1 MDTTPLLSEPE
12 DGSIQ
17 ESPYHLPQPLRGPS
31 LDELAGCGVDVRSPG
46 DDITT
51 TGIDF
56 RDYTSLSTNVQLD
69 RLKEHEE
76 HEPTVRKVVFSP
88 DATTADAVP
97 LDIPRRNPIRSAST
111 YSNQDLS
118 DLDSVSTSARHDG
131 HYTSASI
138 EDRHSRP
145 VPSFRAGT
153 GDVTT
158 QPPSGEIINAD
169 ESVHPPHWTSVAP
182 PLSEGKRYHVFFSY
196 EISDREWVEEVTR
209 RLESPEMGFRCSMH
223 ERDFHGGK
231 RIIEN
236 ITEHIRL
243 SEKTVLVLSPD
254 FIQSHWCMFEIEM
267 GMILSMEE
275 SQLLVVPVMVKRCFV
290 PDSIKTLTYIDA
302 TPGNDW
308 WQRFIGAIVSK
319 EDLRG
324 NLTGTKELRIEPRH
338 GNMDALVELSSN
350 FKCPLGEQLRT
361 PYIPEPLLRQGVQ
374 VPPDEFQQSMDI
386 IRSARCWCAVLCD
399 NGPCCV
405 PTFTI
410 LLLAGISTV
419 ALGVIAKGEPPLI
432 MIFPVFFT
440 SLWLFFALTFCIQRR
455 IRRSRLRKA
464 VAEVN
469 AIFLKYNVIVGY
481 KMQTAGC
488 ILTRTY
494 LQFWFYNPTECKNL
508 LANFLEGIEGRHL
521 ASGSNADKAS
531 QLFQHHCLDYTSAY
545 NEGQLKVKHGA
556 RHVRNAICLC
566 QFVEDKYSEG
576 QRLPIMIV

>member
-46 DDITT
+46 DDTTT

-56 RDYTSLSTNVQLD
+56 RDYTSLSTNVQID
-69 RLKEHEE
+69 RLKEHEEE

-88 DATTADAVP
+88 DPTTADAVP
-97 LDIPRRNPIRSAST
+97 LDIPRRIPISSAST

-131 HYTSASI
+131 RYTSASM
-138 EDRHSRP
+138 EDRHSGP
-145 VPSFRAGT
+145 VPSFAKGT
-153 GDVTT
+153 RDVTT
-158 QPPSGEIINAD
+158 QPRSDEIINAD
-169 ESVHPPHWTSVAP
+169 EYIYPPQCTGVAP

-275 SQLLVVPVMVKRCFV
+275 SQLLVVPVMVKRCCV

-308 WQRFIGAIVSK
+308 WQRFIGAIVCK

-324 NLTGTKELRIEPRH
+324 NQAGTKDLRIEPRH
-338 GNMDALVELSSN
+338 GNMDALVELSSD

-361 PYIPEPLLRQGVQ
+361 PYIPEPLLRPGVQ
-374 VPPDEFQQSMDI
+374 VPPDEFQQAMDI
-386 IRSARCWCAVLCD
+386 IRSARCCCAVFCD
-399 NGPCCV
+399 FGPCCV
-405 PTFTI
+405 PVFTI
-410 LLLAGISTV
+410 TLAGYLVSLLIGLLIWQFLGV
-419 ALGVIAKGEPPLI
+419 ALCFIPPCLSIVISFYA
-432 MIFPVFFT
+432 
-440 SLWLFFALTFCIQRR
+440 QRR
-455 IRRSRLRKA
+455 IRRSRLEKA

-481 KMQTAGC
+481 KMQMAGC

-494 LQFWFYNPTECKNL
+494 LQFWFYDPTECKNF

-521 ASGSNADKAS
+521 ESGSNADKAS

-545 NEGQLKVKHGA
+545 KEGQLKVKHGP

-576 QRLPIMIV
+576 QRLPLMIV